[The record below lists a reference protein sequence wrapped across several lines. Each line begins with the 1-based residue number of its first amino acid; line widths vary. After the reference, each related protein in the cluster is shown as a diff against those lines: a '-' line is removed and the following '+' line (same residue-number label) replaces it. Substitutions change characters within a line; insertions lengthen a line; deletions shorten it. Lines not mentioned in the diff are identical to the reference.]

1 MIDLRALSAGVA
13 LLALATTGTANATDC
28 PGNPGALGTS
38 RTLVIEPTEHI
49 RLGLM
54 QYRETLPLAD
64 REVVLTFDDG
74 PLPPHTSRILDTLAA
89 ECVKATFF
97 VVGQM
102 ARAYPD
108 LLRQTH
114 AAGHTIASHSQN
126 HPLTFHRMSRAQA
139 HSQVERGIVSIAAVL
154 GDRDAIAPFFRIPG
168 LMRGR
173 TIENYLAS
181 RDLMTWSAD
190 FPADDWKR
198 ISAREIMA
206 RALRRLEARGRG
218 MLLLHDIK
226 RNTAAALPGLLRELK
241 RRGYRIVHVVPATK
255 DRPKTATLPEQ
266 WRWGSRGRK
275 KRTASAKIKWTMEPL
290 STKPVLAAPD
300 PEGFGL
306 AGSFAPGAIID
317 LPRPQT
323 FAAAVRGEVPLPPQ
337 SPWPR
342 LAQEE
347 HGEHE
352 DEPIVT
358 HSVASAD
365 EAVLPDQAALPE
377 QAELPAPGL
386 ASFGDGNGL
395 VSIFAAPAIL
405 KRQAMFPQARRG
417 RIAARQKT
425 RPRKR
430 RVARKQVGLLELLF
444 GSPRRATSSAGR
456 HRRYQYR

>member
-1 MIDLRALSAGVA
+1 MIDLRALSVGVA
-13 LLALATTGTANATDC
+13 LLALTAATGTANATDC
-28 PGNPGALGTS
+28 PGNPDALGTS
-38 RTLVIEPTEHI
+38 RTLVIEPTEHVRI
-49 RLGLM
+49 GLM

-108 LLRQTH
+108 LLRKTH

-126 HPLTFHRMSRAQA
+126 HPLTFHRMSEAQA
-139 HSQVERGIVSIAAVL
+139 HSQVERGIASIAAVL

-173 TIENYLAS
+173 TIEHYLAS

-198 ISAREIMA
+198 ISAREITA

-275 KRTASAKIKWTMEPL
+275 RRTASAETKWTMEPL

-300 PEGFGL
+300 PAGFGL

-317 LPRPQT
+317 LPQPMT
-323 FAAAVRGEVPLPPQ
+323 FAAAAPGKVPLPPQ

-342 LAQEE
+342 LAHE
-347 HGEHE
+347 EHE
-352 DEPIVT
+352 DEVIIT

-365 EAVLPDQAALPE
+365 EAA
-377 QAELPAPGL
+377 LPAPGL
-386 ASFGDGNGL
+386 ASFGHGNGL
-395 VSIFAAPAIL
+395 VSIFTAPAIL
-405 KRQAMFPQARRG
+405 KRQAMFPQSRRA
-417 RIAARQKT
+417 RIATRPKT

-430 RVARKQVGLLELLF
+430 QVAQQQVGLLELLF
-444 GSPRRATSSAGR
+444 GSPRQTTSSAGR